1 MRRFALSLSVVAAAA
16 LSFSAP
22 VHAADDEKKKDSE
35 EVESAKKAPKKI
47 CKMING
53 SESRLKRKRVCLTAE
68 EWKQV
73 VY

>member
-1 MRRFALSLSVVAAAA
+1 MRRFALSLSVAAAAA
-16 LSFSAP
+16 LSLSVPAA
-22 VHAADDEKKKDSE
+22 AADDDKATKE
-35 EVESAKKAPKKI
+35 ESQTAEKAPKKI

-68 EWKQV
+68 EWKKV

>member
-1 MRRFALSLSVVAAAA
+1 MRRFAFSLSIAAAAA

-22 VHAADDEKKKDSE
+22 ALAGDDEKKKE
-35 EVESAKKAPKKI
+35 ETETAEKAPKKI
-47 CKMING
+47 CKMIDG

-68 EWKQV
+68 EWKKV